1 MCMRKAGGLHVSSE
15 QGGQALPGCS
25 SWVVVDS
32 RAVWIALGFPNL
44 QDNASNLRTQRLLE
58 RELMFFHHRDDS
70 SLV

>member
-1 MCMRKAGGLHVSSE
+1 MCTREAGALHVSSE

-25 SWVVVDS
+25 SWVVLDN

-44 QDNASNLRTQRLLE
+44 QDNASDLRTQRFLE
-58 RELMFFHHRDDS
+58 RELLFFHHRDGS